1 MTLPHKKPP
10 FKKDYH
16 EFLVVLG
23 LALLSAGL
31 VKLPELFGISPNENE
46 GFYIQNFSLF
56 VFPPLVLYFT
66 WKRRIDLHNMLW
78 PGLAFLV
85 ALLFINL
92 YPFKPGGDTEVLAA
106 LHLPVALWLVVG
118 VAFTGCNW
126 SQLEKRMEFIRF
138 SGELFIHFVLIGL
151 GGMILTGFM
160 ALIFQTIE
168 IDIEPFFESWIL
180 PCGIAG
186 AVIIASWLVEIKQ
199 GISENLAP
207 LLSKLFTP
215 LFAIVLITF
224 LGTLLYTGRP
234 LDMERDALIAF
245 DMLLVL
251 VLGLLI
257 YSVSAR
263 KPESSPGVFDM
274 IQVVLLASALI
285 ADLIALFSISGRITD
300 FGFTPNRLVALG
312 LNLILLV
319 NLAVSALLYI
329 QFLMKRSP
337 FSQLEKW
344 QTAYLPVFAFWAAV
358 VVIVIPLLFG
368 FS

>member
-1 MTLPHKKPP
+1 MASPKKRRTG
-10 FKKDYH
+10 KDYH

-23 LALLSAGL
+23 LALTAAMLI
-31 VKLPELFGISPNENE
+31 KLPEFFGFDLDENE
-46 GFYIQNFSLF
+46 GIYIRNFSLF
-56 VFPPLVLYFT
+56 VLPPLALYFT
-66 WKRRIDLHNMLW
+66 WKRRIEMRKMLI
-78 PGLAFLV
+78 PGLAFLIS
-85 ALLFINL
+85 LLFINF
-92 YPFKPGGDTEVLAA
+92 YPFKPSGDTETLAA
-106 LHLPVALWLVVG
+106 LHLPVALWLIVG
-118 VAFTGCNW
+118 IAFSGNNW
-126 SQLEKRMEFIRF
+126 SRLEKRMEFIRF
-138 SGELFIHFVLIGL
+138 SGELFIYYVLIGL

-180 PCGIAG
+180 PCGITG

-224 LGTLLYTGRP
+224 LGTFLYTGRP
-234 LDMERDALIAF
+234 LDIERDALIAF

-257 YSVSAR
+257 YSISAR
-263 KPESSPGVFDM
+263 EQNSSPGLFDI
-274 IQVVLLASALI
+274 IQVLLLTSALI

-300 FGFTPNRLVALG
+300 FGFTPNCTVALG

-319 NLAVSALLYI
+319 NLSGSAVLYI
-329 QFLMKRSP
+329 QFLRKKSP
-337 FSQLEKW
+337 FSRLERW
-344 QTAYLPVFAFWAAV
+344 QTAYLPVFAYWAAL
-358 VVIVIPLLFG
+358 VVIIIPPLFG

>member
-1 MTLPHKKPP
+1 
-10 FKKDYH
+10 
-16 EFLVVLG
+16 
-23 LALLSAGL
+23 
-31 VKLPELFGISPNENE
+31 
-46 GFYIQNFSLF
+46 
-56 VFPPLVLYFT
+56 
-66 WKRRIDLHNMLW
+66 
-78 PGLAFLV
+78 
-85 ALLFINL
+85 
-92 YPFKPGGDTEVLAA
+92 
-106 LHLPVALWLVVG
+106 
-118 VAFTGCNW
+118 
-126 SQLEKRMEFIRF
+126 
-138 SGELFIHFVLIGL
+138 
-151 GGMILTGFM
+151 
-160 ALIFQTIE
+160 
-168 IDIEPFFESWIL
+168 
-180 PCGIAG
+180 
-186 AVIIASWLVEIKQ
+186 
-199 GISENLAP
+199 
-207 LLSKLFTP
+207 
-215 LFAIVLITF
+215 

-263 KPESSPGVFDM
+263 KPESSPGIFDM

-329 QFLMKRSP
+329 QFLIKRSP

-344 QTAYLPVFAFWAAV
+344 QTAYLPVFAFWAAL